1 MLRFLFQTRL
11 FTRFLAFSIVFRPS
25 ATQRGL
31 SQLKAKRLHF
41 GFLVFA
47 ACCLICFSTVT
58 LSFNTMGIFYTP
70 VGTDLGI
77 DTGRFGSYM
86 SVQYLAMA
94 ISMVFGGKI
103 LSRFDARKVLTVC
116 CAMVSAGILLMS
128 TYNYMW
134 QFYCSGVLIGCA
146 NSILLYLM
154 VPTMIDR
161 WFRDRV
167 GFFVGI
173 CLCFTGVGA
182 IVFNPLGGFV
192 IQEFGWRMG
201 YLVFG
206 LITAVVG
213 LPSAFFLIR
222 NKPEDMSLTPWVSG
236 KDPVAAA
243 VKVVEVKGVMF
254 KDALRTP
261 ALWLVA
267 LYAGMMDVGIT
278 LNYYLPSYVTSL
290 GYAVLVTSTVSSA
303 VMVGQFVGKIALGY
317 INDINVK
324 LGVTTAVSSGI
335 VGVGIMT
342 FLGGNGLA
350 FLFVG
355 AFLYGV
361 FFSGAVVTTS
371 LMTRGIFGSKDY
383 SRVFSVVSTVATL
396 SSAFSSAIWG
406 GLIDATGSYVLTLAV
421 GMCLMLVTYA
431 VGFLAFHFGKKVDF
445 EHQPAAEPADQPVC
459 NNEGSMQHV
468 CG

>member
-1 MLRFLFQTRL
+1 M
-11 FTRFLAFSIVFRPS
+11 
-25 ATQRGL
+25 TQEKNHGIHR
-31 SQLKAKRLHF
+31 

-47 ACCLICFSTVT
+47 ACCIICFSTVT

-70 VGTDLGI
+70 AGSDLGI
-77 DTGRFGSYM
+77 ETGTFGTYM

-103 LSRFDARKVLTVC
+103 LSRCNARWVLTVC
-116 CAMVSAGILLMS
+116 CAMVSVGIMLMS
-128 TYNYMW
+128 TYNYIW
-134 QFYCSGVLIGCA
+134 QFYISGVLIGCA

-161 WFRDRV
+161 WFKDRV
-167 GFFVGI
+167 GFFVGV

-182 IVFNPLGGFV
+182 VVFNPLGGWV
-192 IQEFGWRMG
+192 IENFGWRMG

-206 LITAVVG
+206 LITAVLG

-236 KDPVAAA
+236 KNADKEPEKAAA
-243 VKVVEVKGVMF
+243 PVKGVMF

-278 LNYYLPSYVTSL
+278 LNYYIPSYVSSL
-290 GYAVLVTSTVSSA
+290 AFGVFVASTVSSA
-303 VMVGQFVGKIALGY
+303 IMIGQMAGKLLLGY
-317 INDINVK
+317 INDVNVK
-324 LGVTTAVSSGI
+324 LGVVTAVSCGI
-335 VGVGIMT
+335 IGVSVMT
-342 FLGGNGLA
+342 FLGGTGIV
-350 FLFVG
+350 FLYIGGF
-355 AFLYGV
+355 FYGV
-361 FFSGAVVTTS
+361 FFAGATVTTS

-396 SSAFSSAIWG
+396 SSAFTSAIWG
-406 GLIDATGSYVLTLAV
+406 AIINVTGSYTLTLSIGICMMV
-421 GMCLMLVTYA
+421 VTFAIGY
-431 VGFLAFHFGKKVDF
+431 LAFYFGKRVKF
-445 EHQPAAEPADQPVC
+445 E
-459 NNEGSMQHV
+459 
-468 CG
+468 